1 MDAWERWQVLK
12 AESRPY
18 RNVLILAAIVIAAA
32 LLTHW
37 LMHHFGVT

>member
-1 MDAWERWQVLK
+1 MDARGWWRGVK

-18 RNVLILAAIVIAAA
+18 RNVLILTAIVIAAA

-37 LMHHFGVT
+37 LLHNFGVV